1 MEGWDSK
8 TPPFTSKCKEPPSHV
23 LTRERVEIVENSPP
37 SRQNARQRTGGRDWG
52 PLSCILMQ
60 GRCKG
65 NPLHQTSCLP
75 PPNLSSATFHQSH
88 QRSVSLGIPQLF
100 VELFPLSPN
109 LSTYHLVLFSRHFA
123 SVSLQPFYC
132 ASLHC
137 RPETSPA
144 SPPQYSSPFSPLWN
158 SSCFSPPQD
167 SSCFAILAA

>member
-75 PPNLSSATFHQSH
+75 PPNLSSATFHCAIAP
-88 QRSVSLGIPQLF
+88 SVSPTGAWSHLASLDSLWNPFCFHLTFRPFAQF
-100 VELFPLSPN
+100 CSCDTLS
-109 LSTYHLVLFSRHFA
+109 L
-123 SVSLQPFYC
+123 SVSNPSIVPHFTATLRRYP
-132 ASLHC
+132 
-137 RPETSPA
+137 
-144 SPPQYSSPFSPLWN
+144 
-158 SSCFSPPQD
+158 
-167 SSCFAILAA
+167 